1 MIALLSSLK
10 AIVGN
15 NHLLTTR
22 SQTARF
28 CKGFRFGEGPVLAV
42 VRPGS
47 LVEQWQVLK
56 ACHQAGVIMIPQAAN
71 TGLTGGST
79 PDGTDYDRPVV
90 IINTMRMA
98 KLHLI
103 EEGRQVICLPGVS
116 LFQLE
121 RALRPLARE
130 PHSVIG
136 SSCLGASV
144 FGGVANNSGGA
155 LIRRGPAFTQL
166 SLYARVNEGNEI
178 ELVNHLGIRL
188 GDDPELMLA
197 RLEAGTFTPADI
209 EHPSDR
215 VASDPDY
222 ALHVRDIEAPT
233 AARFNA
239 DPRRLYESSGSAGKV
254 MIFAVR
260 LDTFPKDAQSAVFYI
275 GTNQPDELAQ
285 IRRHILSTFKALPV
299 AGEYIHR
306 DAFNI
311 AETYGKDVFLAI
323 EKLGTDRLPGLFA
336 LKAKIDALAERV
348 GFLPKDPS
356 DRLMQWASR
365 WFPQHLPRRMLAY
378 RDKYEHHL
386 LLKVADSGILE
397 ARNYLQSLFPT
408 AAGDFF
414 ECTSQEGAKAFLHRF
429 AVAGAAVRYRAMH
442 GQDVSDIVALD
453 IALPRN
459 ELDWVEKLP
468 KEIEGKLLHKL
479 YYGHF
484 FCHVFHQDYVVAQ
497 GEDPLAVEHE
507 MWRLLDRRGAAYPA
521 EHNVGHLYVAK
532 PDLAAQYRALDPCNC
547 FNPGVGKTSKLFC
560 WGDE

>member
-22 SQTARF
+22 AQTARF

-56 ACHQAGVIMIPQAAN
+56 ACHQAGVIIIPQAAN

-79 PDGTDYDRPVV
+79 PDGTDYDRPIV

-197 RLEAGTFTPADI
+197 RLEAGTFMPADV
-209 EHPSDR
+209 EHPADR

-254 MIFAVR
+254 MMFAVR
-260 LDTFPKDAQSAVFYI
+260 LDTFPIDAKSAVFYI
-275 GTNQPDELAQ
+275 GTNQADELAQ
-285 IRRHILSTFKALPV
+285 IRRHILSTFKTLPV

-311 AETYGKDVFLAI
+311 AEIYGKDVFLAI

-348 GFLPKDPS
+348 GFLPKNPS

-386 LLKVADSGILE
+386 LLKVADDGIAQ
-397 ARNYLQSLFPT
+397 ARTYLQSLFPT
-408 AAGDFF
+408 AEGDFF

-453 IALPRN
+453 TALPRN
-459 ELDWVEKLP
+459 ELHWVEKLP
-468 KEIEGKLLHKL
+468 KEIESKLIHKL

-484 FCHVFHQDYVVAQ
+484 FCYVFHQDYVVAK
-497 GEDPLAVEHE
+497 GEDPVAVEHGL
-507 MWRLLDRRGAAYPA
+507 WRLLDQRGAAYPA

-547 FNPGVGKTSKLFC
+547 FNPGIGKTSKLFC
-560 WGDE
+560 WGGE